1 MLNEGDL
8 AHRQRQQ
15 QLASGT
21 LGDTPFGPSND
32 TGFRLFNDP
41 AQVRMVMQGWPAL
54 AGCRSSTPP

>member
-8 AHRQRQQ
+8 ANRQRQQ
-15 QLASGT
+15 QSASGS

-41 AQVRMVMQGWPAL
+41 AQARRGGRSRSVPYIDTL
-54 AGCRSSTPP
+54 AH